1 VATAGE
7 RELEPEHVIERADA
21 ALYTAK
27 RQGRNRVV
35 VEDETAVVMQP
46 ALKALRLV
54 AVSR

>member
-1 VATAGE
+1 VGG

-54 AVSR
+54 ATSR